1 MEQEKKGTL
10 KNHSTVIRSQI
21 TKNAQMTQQERLDYL
36 EEGKKVRQKLEED
49 RLKVEGI
56 KHRKLNELQSLGV
69 EQKYQYELAKK
80 KIV

>member
-1 MEQEKKGTL
+1 M
-10 KNHSTVIRSQI
+10 
-21 TKNAQMTQQERLDYL
+21 
-36 EEGKKVRQKLEED
+36 RQKLEED

-56 KHRKLNELQSLGV
+56 KQRKLNELQDLGV

>member
-1 MEQEKKGTL
+1 
-10 KNHSTVIRSQI
+10 
-21 TKNAQMTQQERLDYL
+21 MTQQERLDYL
-36 EEGKKVRQKLEED
+36 EEGKKVRQELEED

-56 KHRKLNELQSLGV
+56 KQRKLNELQSLGV